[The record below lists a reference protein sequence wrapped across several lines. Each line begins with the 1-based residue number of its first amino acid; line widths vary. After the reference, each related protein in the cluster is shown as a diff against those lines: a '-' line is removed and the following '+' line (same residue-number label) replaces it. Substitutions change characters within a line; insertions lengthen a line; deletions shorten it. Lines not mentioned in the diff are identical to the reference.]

1 MKVYKITDYR
11 DIVQEEDTVLVLG
24 YFDGLHLGHQSLFQE
39 AQKLAKHLGLKVA
52 VLTFPESPKL
62 AFSRFEP
69 ELLLH
74 LNSPEDRLAKFAEA
88 GVDFLYWIDFTGEF
102 AQNSSSEFI
111 QNYVKTLRAQA
122 LVAGFDYRFGSDQ
135 KDAHYLK
142 EVLDCPVHIVAEQQ
156 WQGQKISSTQIR
168 QAILAG
174 NVTQARELLGYTYNT
189 RGLVVHG
196 DARGRT
202 IGYPTAN
209 LAPLDRVFL
218 PGDGVYVAD
227 VEIKGK
233 LYRSMASVGKNVTF
247 DGQELR
253 IEAHILDFEGDLYGQ
268 TIQIHWLDK
277 LREMVKFD
285 GIDSL
290 TRQLADDE
298 EKVRVW
304 KA

>member
-1 MKVYKITDYR
+1 MKVYKISNYR
-11 DIVQEEDTVLVLG
+11 DIAQVEDTVLVLG
-24 YFDGLHLGHQSLFQE
+24 YFDGLHLGHQGLFQE
-39 AQKLAKHLGLKVA
+39 AQKLAQALGLKVA

-74 LNSPEDRLAKFAEA
+74 LNSPEDRLRKFEQA
-88 GVDFLYWIDFTGEF
+88 GVDFLYLIDFTGEF
-102 AQNSSSEFI
+102 AQNSSEEFI
-111 QNYVKTLRAQA
+111 SHYVKKIRAQA

-135 KDAHYLK
+135 KDSHYLK

-156 WQGQKISSTQIR
+156 WKGQKISSTRIR
-168 QAILAG
+168 QAVLDGQVAE
-174 NVTQARELLGYTYNT
+174 ARDLLGYTYST

-227 VEIKGK
+227 VEIKGR

-253 IEAHILDFEGDLYGQ
+253 IEAHILDFEGNLYGQ
-268 TIQIHWLDK
+268 MIRIHWLDK
-277 LREMVKFD
+277 LRDMVKFD

-298 EKVRVW
+298 EKVRTW